1 MLMVTVIMLVEVPKI
16 WLFGNSPSY
25 YCNSDQNPTV
35 LLWLMQTAPS
45 KLNSIS
51 EEDTEMLKMNKYL

>member
-16 WLFGNSPSY
+16 WLLVNSPSY
-25 YCNSDQNPTV
+25 YCNSDQNPRV